1 MMAEEPD
8 APGVIVFPPLLFGG
22 ALLVGLLVDWAWP
35 VHPLPHTISRI
46 AGALV
51 LVASIALARW
61 AERAMHHAGTNV
73 RPDRP
78 TLAIVSS
85 GPFRYSRNPLYIA
98 STGLVAA
105 IALLFDAAAP
115 LVLLV
120 PVLLVVRYG
129 VIAREERYLEAKFGE
144 PYRAYM
150 ERVRRWI

>member
-1 MMAEEPD
+1 MMAEKPD

-22 ALLVGLLVDWAWP
+22 ALLVGLLVHWAWP
-35 VHPLPHTISRI
+35 VHPLPRTISRVS
-46 AGALV
+46 GALLFV
-51 LVASIALARW
+51 GSIALARW

-129 VIAREERYLEAKFGE
+129 VIAREERYLEAKFGG
-144 PYRAYM
+144 PYRAYK